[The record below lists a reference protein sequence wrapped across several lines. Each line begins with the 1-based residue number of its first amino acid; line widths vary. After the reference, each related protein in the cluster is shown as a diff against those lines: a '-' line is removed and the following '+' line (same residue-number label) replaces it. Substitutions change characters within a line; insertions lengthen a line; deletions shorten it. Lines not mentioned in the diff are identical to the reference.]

1 MGLKAHIVH
10 QYFKKE
16 MEDGKVLLKVN
27 PIHLTGLELIVH
39 RDGKLTS
46 REIEVGEAI
55 AEELKAEAFV
65 EVNGMEFN
73 LLLSGLIK

>member
-1 MGLKAHIVH
+1 MGLQAHIVH

-16 MEDGKVLLKVN
+16 MEGSKILMKVN
-27 PIHLTGLELIVH
+27 PIHLTGLELVVH
-39 RDGKLTS
+39 KNGTLKS
-46 REIEVGEAI
+46 REMELGEVI
-55 AEELKAEAFV
+55 FEELKADAFV